1 MDAPRMLRGL
11 LQEFGPFPPQPL
23 VVRKK
28 LEGDLHKNRSSVC
41 HMASVGRRWRR
52 DSPSLFLQSKCL
64 EAPLTTLRYAL
75 FGQYKALALRKG
87 LDLLSCISTGRNLG
101 CLAGPS
107 AIWNIL
113 VALPSSTS
121 SFPGVEL
128 ESSFSSSTAP
138 SASATSSLGAN
149 SPNIPWIVSIGD

>member
-41 HMASVGRRWRR
+41 HRASVGRRWRR

-75 FGQYKALALRKG
+75 FGQYKVLALRKG
-87 LDLLSCISTGRNLG
+87 LDLLSCISTRRNSG

-107 AIWNIL
+107 AIWNIV
-113 VALPSSTS
+113 VALPSPHPPS
-121 SFPGVEL
+121 PEL
-128 ESSFSSSTAP
+128 SSSP
-138 SASATSSLGAN
+138 PPPQRHPVLQQ
-149 SPNIPWIVSIGD
+149 PLL